1 MEVERRNR
9 QKDVEYWKHRKR
21 RRDGWL
27 RMNRGWVAAGLG
39 VGAVMAA
46 AHVVVGFV
54 AGGWFQIAM
63 FGLAPVH
70 LMGIPGAVL
79 LAAYLEG

>member
-9 QKDVEYWKHRKR
+9 RKDAKRGKKSRKGG
-21 RRDGWL
+21 GWQ
-27 RMNRGWVAAGLG
+27 RQNRGWVAAGLG
-39 VGAVMAA
+39 VGIAMAA
-46 AHVVVGFV
+46 AHVVVAVVG
-54 AGGWFQIAM
+54 AGAFRTVM
-63 FGLAPVH
+63 FSLAPVH